1 MTAQE
6 FVQKWAPSELRE
18 RQGSHEHF
26 LDLCRLLDEATPAEA
41 DPSGKSYCFDAGVE
55 KTTGEGGFAD
65 VWKKGCFGW
74 EYKGR
79 HKSLTD
85 AYAQLQRYSD
95 SLLNPPL
102 LIVSDMD
109 EIVIHTN
116 FTNTVHEVHR
126 VSLSGLLLVER
137 RRLLKWAFTEPM
149 RLRPGM
155 TSRDL
160 TEKAAGQFAEIAQRL
175 RSPQGLYDP
184 QRVAHFMN
192 KLLFCM
198 FAEHIGLLASSMF
211 TRLLRLSSRKP
222 SLFADLARDLFRA
235 MKDGGRL
242 GLDEVDWF
250 NGGLFDNDDVVP
262 LGKTEIDQIL
272 KVSELDWSSI
282 EPSIFG
288 TLFERGLDPDKRS
301 QLGAH
306 FTDPQSIMRIVEPV
320 VLAPLRAEWA
330 TARDA
335 IAALMAEYNSLAAKA
350 ADRQGPSIDWNLSKE
365 EIARLVAEHRKPRVT
380 AGANRIIAEAREK
393 CREFLNRLESFRV
406 LDPACGSGNFL
417 YLALQGLKDLE
428 QQVITEIEGLGLPR
442 FLPSVGPQAVT
453 GIEINLYAA
462 ELARVTIWIGQIQWM
477 LRHGWG
483 LSRNP
488 ILKPLDQISCR
499 DAVLTPDAA
508 EPEWPDADCIIGNPP
523 FLGDKKMIAELGE
536 DYAGKLRRVYNGK
549 VPGGA
554 DLVTF
559 WFARAWQQ
567 IAAGKTNR
575 AGLVATNSIRGGQN
589 RKVLEAI
596 CAEGRIFEAWSDEP
610 WVADGASVRVSIIC
624 FDGNHGAAGDL
635 LLDRKPVATIHADL
649 TGRSAA
655 GVGLDLTRAKPLRE
669 NAGVIFMGT
678 TKVGAFDIPGELAR
692 EWLVLPANPNGRPN
706 SDVIRPWANAMDLT
720 RRPSDTWVIDFGTTM
735 NEADAALYEAP
746 FEYLRTHVFPVR
758 GKNRREAYVQTWWR
772 FGETRPALRAAMA
785 PLSRTIVT
793 PSVAKH
799 RVFVFLHRCVLPD
812 HQLFVITRDDDV
824 TFGILH
830 SRFHEA
836 WALRLGTSLED
847 RPRYTPSSTFDTFP
861 FPSRLQPN
869 RPAEDFK
876 SDSGAWD
883 IAQAAVRLNQLRET
897 WLNPPELV
905 RREPEVVSGFPDR
918 LIPVDERALAELKKR
933 TLTNLYNARPAWLAQ
948 AHETLDSAVA
958 AAYGWPPDISEDDA
972 LGRLLEI
979 NRDRAATQLPE

>member
-26 LDLCRLLDEATPAEA
+26 LDLCRLLDEPTPAEA
-41 DPSGKSYCFDAGVE
+41 DPSGKTYCFDAGVE
-55 KTTGEGGFAD
+55 KTTGEDGFAD

-79 HKSLTD
+79 HKNLTE

-126 VSLSGLLLVER
+126 IFLSDLVLVER
-137 RRLLKWAFTEPM
+137 RRLLKWAFTEPS

-155 TSRDL
+155 TARDL
-160 TEKAAGQFAEIAQRL
+160 TEKAASQFAEIAQKL
-175 RSPQGLYDP
+175 RERGFDP

-198 FAEHIGLLASSMF
+198 FAEHISLLASSMF

-222 SLFADLARDLFRA
+222 ALFADLAADLFRA

-262 LGKTEIDQIL
+262 LGKPEVDQIL

-320 VLAPLRAEWA
+320 VLAPLRLEWA
-330 TARDA
+330 SAKAA
-335 IAALMAEYNSLAAKA
+335 IAALMSERRDLVAKSSV
-350 ADRQGPSIDWNLSKE
+350 RPEPRIDWNLSE
-365 EIARLVAEHRKPRVT
+365 DEIEGLKAEHKKPRNT
-380 AGANRIIAEAREK
+380 ASANRLLAEAREK
-393 CREFLNRLESFRV
+393 CREFLSRLESIRV

-428 QQVITEIEGLGLPR
+428 QQVITEIKDLGIPG
-442 FLPSVGPQAVT
+442 FLPSVGPQNVL
-453 GIEINLYAA
+453 GIEVNPYAA

-483 LSRNP
+483 LSKNP
-488 ILKPLDQISCR
+488 ILKPLDQIGCR
-499 DAVLTPDAA
+499 DAVLNQDGTEA
-508 EPEWPDADCIIGNPP
+508 EWPEADCIIGNPP
-523 FLGDKKMIAELGE
+523 FLGDKKMISELGE
-536 DYAGKLRRVYNGK
+536 PYAAKLRRLYEGR

-567 IAAGKTNR
+567 IATGKARR

-596 CAEGRIFEAWSDEP
+596 CASGRIFEAWSDQP
-610 WVADGASVRVSIIC
+610 WVADGASVRVSIVC
-624 FDGNHGAAGDL
+624 FDRDHESAAS
-635 LLDRKPVATIHADL
+635 LLDDKPVARIHADL

-655 GVGLDLTRAKPLRE
+655 GVGLDLTSAKPLRE

-678 TKVGAFDIPGELAR
+678 TKVGSFDIPGDLAR
-692 EWLVLPANPNGRPN
+692 EWLVLPANPNGRSN
-706 SDVIRPWANAMDLT
+706 SDVVRPWVNAMDLT
-720 RRPSDTWVIDFGTTM
+720 RRPSDTWIVDFGTTM
-735 NEADAALYEAP
+735 SEAEAALYEAP
-746 FEYLRTHVFPVR
+746 FEHLRKHVMPER
-758 GKNRREAYVQTWWR
+758 SKNRREAYAQMWWR
-772 FGETRPALRAAMA
+772 FGETRPALRAAML
-785 PLSRTIVT
+785 PLSRTIAT

-799 RVFVFLHRCVLPD
+799 RVFVFLHKAVLPD
-812 HQLFVITRDDDV
+812 HQLFVITRDDDAI
-824 TFGILH
+824 FGILH

-847 RPRYTPSSTFDTFP
+847 RPRYTPSTTFDTFP
-861 FPSRLQPN
+861 FPAGLQPN
-869 RPAEDFK
+869 RPAEDFR
-876 SDSGAWD
+876 SDPRALE
-883 IAQAAVRLNQLRET
+883 IAKAAARLNQLREN

-905 RREPEVVSGFPDR
+905 RREPEVVAGFPDR
-918 LIPVDERALAELKKR
+918 IVPVNEKAVNELKKR

-948 AHETLDSAVA
+948 AHEALDSAVA
-958 AAYGWPPDISEDDA
+958 AAYGWPSDIGEDDA
-972 LGRLLEI
+972 LGRLLEM
-979 NRDRAATQLPE
+979 NRERAESQRKD

>member
-1 MTAQE
+1 MMQAVSAKMTAQE
-6 FVQKWAPSELRE
+6 LLSRNGPHPSCASAR
-18 RQGSHEHF
+18 GSQEHF
-26 LDLCRLLDEATPAEA
+26 LDLCRLIDEPTPAEA
-41 DPSGKSYCFDAGVE
+41 DPSGKTYCFDMGVE
-55 KTTGEGGFAD
+55 KTTGQGGFAD

-74 EYKGR
+74 EYKGK
-79 HKSLTD
+79 HKNLTE

-126 VSLSGLLLVER
+126 IFLSDLVMVDK

-155 TSRDL
+155 TPRDL
-160 TEKAAGQFAEIAQRL
+160 TEKAASQFAEIAQRL
-175 RSPQGLYDP
+175 RNRGDDP

-198 FAEHIGLLASSMF
+198 FAEHIGLLGSSMF

-222 SLFADLARDLFRA
+222 ALFTDLAGDLFRA

-272 KVSELDWSSI
+272 RVSELDWSSI

-306 FTDPQSIMRIVEPV
+306 FTDPQSIMRIVEPA

-330 TARDA
+330 SAKIA
-335 IAALMAEYNSLAAKA
+335 IAALMEEYNGLAART
-350 ADRQGPSIDWNLSKE
+350 ADGQGPAIDWNLSKE
-365 EIARLVAEHRKPRVT
+365 EIARIVAEHRKPRLT
-380 AGANRIIAEAREK
+380 ASANRIMAEAKEK

-428 QQVITEIEGLGLPR
+428 QQVIKEIEALGLQG
-442 FLPSVGPQAVT
+442 FLPSVGPQAVR
-453 GIEINLYAA
+453 GIEVNLYAA

-488 ILKPLDQISCR
+488 ILKPLDQIACR
-499 DAVLTPDAA
+499 DAVLNPDGA

-523 FLGDKKMIAELGE
+523 FLGDKKMNSELGE
-536 DYAGKLRRVYNGK
+536 DYVAKLRRVYNGR

-559 WFARAWQQ
+559 WFARAWRQ

-596 CAEGRIFEAWSDEP
+596 CAEGRIFEAWRDEP

-624 FDGNHGAAGDL
+624 FDRHREAADDL
-635 LLDRKPVATIHADL
+635 LLDGKPVAIIHADL
-649 TGRSAA
+649 TGRSASA
-655 GVGLDLTRAKPLRE
+655 SGSTSRGQSRCAKTR
-669 NAGVIFMGT
+669 G
-678 TKVGAFDIPGELAR
+678 
-692 EWLVLPANPNGRPN
+692 
-706 SDVIRPWANAMDLT
+706 
-720 RRPSDTWVIDFGTTM
+720 
-735 NEADAALYEAP
+735 
-746 FEYLRTHVFPVR
+746 
-758 GKNRREAYVQTWWR
+758 
-772 FGETRPALRAAMA
+772 
-785 PLSRTIVT
+785 
-793 PSVAKH
+793 
-799 RVFVFLHRCVLPD
+799 
-812 HQLFVITRDDDV
+812 
-824 TFGILH
+824 
-830 SRFHEA
+830 
-836 WALRLGTSLED
+836 
-847 RPRYTPSSTFDTFP
+847 
-861 FPSRLQPN
+861 
-869 RPAEDFK
+869 
-876 SDSGAWD
+876 
-883 IAQAAVRLNQLRET
+883 
-897 WLNPPELV
+897 
-905 RREPEVVSGFPDR
+905 
-918 LIPVDERALAELKKR
+918 
-933 TLTNLYNARPAWLAQ
+933 
-948 AHETLDSAVA
+948 
-958 AAYGWPPDISEDDA
+958 
-972 LGRLLEI
+972 
-979 NRDRAATQLPE
+979 